1 MTLQWW
7 HQRQLGVQYV
17 DQGYI
22 DMQTRQVED
31 WTTNLPVL
39 LIHNRPCCFL
49 LLCFSFSSYNDS
61 DVSQAFAELADSSGS
76 FFAAVKSY
84 AVK

>member
-1 MTLQWW
+1 MTLKWW

-31 WTTNLPVL
+31 
-39 LIHNRPCCFL
+39 
-49 LLCFSFSSYNDS
+49 
-61 DVSQAFAELADSSGS
+61 
-76 FFAAVKSY
+76 
-84 AVK
+84 